1 MRLTARLVA
10 RLHRGMDKTRDA
22 SSDFLWPPTIYGLA
36 AFVAWGLSRVAPI
49 AMPLPEAARW
59 AGWGIV
65 AVALALAGAA
75 EVQFLRART
84 GTLPTSPTTAIV
96 ATGVYRFTRNP
107 MYLAMTLA
115 LFGLGLALASP
126 WFWLVAPAAVRL
138 VTILAIEREEA
149 YLTRKFGAAYLDYT
163 ARVRRWL

>member
-1 MRLTARLVA
+1 MNAP
-10 RLHRGMDKTRDA
+10 RDA
-22 SSDFLWPPTIYGLA
+22 SSPFPWPPVIYGSA
-36 AFVAWGLSRVAPI
+36 ALVAWGLERVAPLPM
-49 AMPLPEAARW
+49 ALPEPARW
-59 AGWGIV
+59 AGWGVV
-65 AVALALAGAA
+65 AAGLLIAGAA
-75 EVQFLRART
+75 ELSFLRAGT
-84 GTLPTSPTTAIV
+84 ATLPTSPTTAIV

-138 VTILAIEREEA
+138 VTLVAIEREEA
-149 YLTRKFGAAYLDYT
+149 YLARKFGAAYLDYK

>member
-1 MRLTARLVA
+1 LSALT
-10 RLHRGMDKTRDA
+10 
-22 SSDFLWPPTIYGLA
+22 
-36 AFVAWGLSRVAPI
+36 AWGLARVAP
-49 AMPLPEAARW
+49 LPMILPDAARW
-59 AGWGIV
+59 AGWAI
-65 AVALALAGAA
+65 VALAIVIAVAA
-75 EVQFLRART
+75 EVSFLRAGT
-84 GTLPTSPTTAIV
+84 ATLPTSSTSAIV
-96 ATGVYRFTRNP
+96 ESGIYRFTRNP

-149 YLTRKFGAAYLDYT
+149 YLTRKFGAVYLDYT

>member
-1 MRLTARLVA
+1 
-10 RLHRGMDKTRDA
+10 MDETRDA

-36 AFVAWGLSRVAPI
+36 TLVAWGLSRVAPI

-65 AVALALAGAA
+65 AVALALAGVAGI
-75 EVQFLRART
+75 QFLRART

-96 ATGVYRFTRNP
+96 ASGVYRFTRNP

-149 YLTRKFGAAYLDYT
+149 YLTRKFGAAYLDYKS
-163 ARVRRWL
+163 RVRRWI